1 VLFAAALVVYGIE
14 SLAVPLHAGRDFATY
29 LQYYAQL
36 FHGVALPMNML
47 YRMPV
52 APLVIGSSVD
62 FLGAAGTQVVM
73 GLLYA
78 LTITVWAV
86 VAAEFGRRA
95 ALLTAIAL
103 LVFPGFGTFFHAV
116 ASDQVFAVGFALWSL
131 ALVRSAFRP
140 TTRRFVLVGLGVA
153 GLTLV
158 RPGNQ
163 VLVVF
168 ALLPLTLVALPW
180 RRRVLTAVACAAS
193 AVAVLGVWS
202 VYNGFRFHD
211 YTVARGTNA
220 FLPFYRAFVADHV
233 VTPDAGP
240 ASRELAAAVR
250 THLLTEEPYRSY
262 GITLDTFYAKADARL
277 FEDVVNLSDRV
288 WGWDSDYSKLRAVA
302 LEGIR
307 KHPGPYARG
316 ILHTLDLELRGVEI
330 AEPPPSTDQGSS
342 VPADTIV
349 VDGRRLPAPSEGG
362 ITPAARTGFSS
373 ATRDGSIRE
382 VWTSP
387 TAHRLVFDD
396 PQDAR
401 RYDQM
406 EQLVGR
412 LSGKLPAYQPVDSL
426 RRALNLAAR
435 IYPRSTLWLLVAVI
449 ALLVRR
455 PRRAW
460 VALAP
465 TAAGLLVVV
474 VNALA
479 IYAILDFEMPVAP
492 AFVVLAAVAL
502 LAPRVAEPRPSPS
515 VTSGP

>member
-1 VLFAAALVVYGIE
+1 VLFAAALAVYGLE
-14 SLAVPLHAGRDFATY
+14 SLAVPLHAGRDLGTY
-29 LQYYAQL
+29 IQYYDQL

-52 APLVIGSSVD
+52 APLVIGPSLD

-78 LTITVWAV
+78 LTVTVWAA

-95 ALLTAIAL
+95 ALFAAIAL

-116 ASDQVFAVGFALWSL
+116 ASDQVFAVAFALWSL
-131 ALVRSAFRP
+131 ALVRAAFRP

-153 GLTLV
+153 GLTLI

-163 VLVVF
+163 VLVLF
-168 ALLPLTLVALPW
+168 ALLPLTLVALRW
-180 RRRVLTAVACAAS
+180 RQRLLAATACAAS
-193 AVAVLGVWS
+193 VVAVLGVWS
-202 VYNGFRFHD
+202 VYNGVRFHD
-211 YTVARGTNA
+211 YAVARGTNA

-250 THLLTEEPYRSY
+250 ARLLTEEPYRSY
-262 GITLDTFYAKADARL
+262 GITLDEFYARADARL

-288 WGWDSDYSKLRAVA
+288 WGWDSDYSKLREVA

-307 KHPGPYARG
+307 RHPGPYVKG

-330 AEPPPSTDQGSS
+330 AEPPPSEVHPSAAPD
-342 VPADTIV
+342 DTIV
-349 VDGRRLPAPSEGG
+349 VDGRRLTAPSEGG
-362 ITPAARTGFSS
+362 IIPAARTGFAS

-387 TAHRLVFDD
+387 TAHRVVFDY
-396 PQDAR
+396 PRTAR
-401 RYDQM
+401 RYEQM
-406 EQLVGR
+406 GQQVGS
-412 LSGKLPAYQPVDSL
+412 LSAKLPAYRPVDSL
-426 RRALNLAAR
+426 RRGLNLASR
-435 IYPRSTLWLLVAVI
+435 VYPRSTLWLLFAVI
-449 ALLVRR
+449 LLLVRR
-455 PRRAW
+455 PRRGW
-460 VALAP
+460 LALAP

-479 IYAILDFEMPVAP
+479 VYAILDFEMPVAP
-492 AFVVLAAVAL
+492 AFVVLAAIAL
-502 LAPRVAEPRPSPS
+502 LAPRVADPRPGPS
-515 VTSGP
+515 VTSPP